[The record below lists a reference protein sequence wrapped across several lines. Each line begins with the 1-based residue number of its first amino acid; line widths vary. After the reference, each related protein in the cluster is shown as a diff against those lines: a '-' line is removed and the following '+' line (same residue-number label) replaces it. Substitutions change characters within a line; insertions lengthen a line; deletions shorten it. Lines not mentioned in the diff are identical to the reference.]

1 MTKKPA
7 TIFDFING
15 MTHEKKEWSK
25 YTDTSVV
32 DKEINAMAMFV
43 KLMNEL

>member
-15 MTHEKKEWSK
+15 MTHEKKEWSEV
-25 YTDTSVV
+25 YRNRS
-32 DKEINAMAMFV
+32 
-43 KLMNEL
+43 